1 VRSILSLGNFSVS
14 SNLIA
19 ETNTSCLRFLAQE
32 CTLFLSYINGTKAH
46 VAVPLDD
53 DKQPDINKDYVC
65 VIDLGLFELS
75 LRMDDKANPVRY
87 YQNLSWI
94 RHISLFFN

>member
-1 VRSILSLGNFSVS
+1 MPIRTLLTLGNFSVS

-32 CTLFLSYINGTKAH
+32 CTLFLAH
-46 VAVPLDD
+46 LNMAKPNARVPQDD
-53 DKQPDINKDYVC
+53 DKHPDVNKDYVC

-75 LRMDDKANPVRY
+75 LRMDDKANPV
-87 YQNLSWI
+87 SI
-94 RHISLFFN
+94 